1 MAEPRFDW
9 ESGIDALAPHLA
21 GAKRIGL
28 QVPEGLRP
36 RAPDIVARLAQLS
49 GAEVLLWG
57 EPTFGACDLADRP
70 LSEVGVDALV
80 HLGHLPM
87 PYHADCYAVPVHFV
101 PVQHTG
107 ALKLPRKAIARLREL
122 LPERIGVVTTAQHLQ
137 LLGELQE
144 RLAAAGFA
152 PEVGEGGP
160 RLAAPGQLLGCNSA
174 AARTLD
180 VPGYL
185 YLGTGI
191 FHPLTV
197 ALSTGKPV
205 ACLDP
210 HSGAVTATNADLFL
224 RQRYAAIAAGGRAQR
239 WAVMFSTQIG
249 QERLALAERLAG
261 ELRDAGHEALL
272 IGSIHQSEGQ
282 LAGLGIGAAVITAC
296 PRVAIEDGPTWSI
309 PLLTVPEL
317 QILLGR
323 RDSEPY
329 PFDEFP

>member
-1 MAEPRFDW
+1 
-9 ESGIDALAPHLA
+9 
-21 GAKRIGL
+21 
-28 QVPEGLRP
+28 
-36 RAPDIVARLAQLS
+36 
-49 GAEVLLWG
+49 
-57 EPTFGACDLADRP
+57 
-70 LSEVGVDALV
+70 
-80 HLGHLPM
+80 M

-107 ALKLPRKAIARLREL
+107 ALELPRKAITRLHEL
-122 LPERIGVVTTAQHLQ
+122 LPESIGVVTTAQHLQ
-137 LLGELQE
+137 LLEELQT
-144 RLAAAGFA
+144 RLAEAGFA
-152 PEVGEGGP
+152 PVMGEGGP
-160 RLAAPGQLLGCNSA
+160 RLAAPGQLLGCSSA

-185 YLGTGI
+185 YLGTGV

-197 ALSTGKPV
+197 ALATGKPV

-210 HSGAVTATNADLFL
+210 HNGAVTEAKADRFL
-224 RQRYAAIAAGGRAQR
+224 RQRYAAISAAGRAHR

-261 ELRDAGHEALL
+261 ELRDSGRESLL
-272 IGSIHQSEGQ
+272 IGGIHQSEGQ
-282 LAGLGIGAAVITAC
+282 LAALGIGAAVITAC

-323 RDSEPY
+323 REPEPY

>member
-21 GAKRIGL
+21 GAKRVGL
-28 QVPEGLRP
+28 QIPEGLRP

-107 ALKLPRKAIARLREL
+107 RLELPRKAITRLHEL
-122 LPERIGVVTTAQHLQ
+122 LPESLGVVTTAQHLQ
-137 LLGELQE
+137 LLEELQT
-144 RLAAAGFA
+144 RLAEAGFA
-152 PEVGEGGP
+152 PVMGEGGP
-160 RLAAPGQLLGCNSA
+160 RLAAPGQLLGCSSA

-185 YLGTGI
+185 YLGTGV

-197 ALSTGKPV
+197 ALATGKPV

-210 HSGAVTATNADLFL
+210 HNGAVTEAKADRFL
-224 RQRYAAIAAGGRAQR
+224 RQRYAAISAAGSAHR

-261 ELRDAGHEALL
+261 ELRDSGRESLL
-272 IGSIHQSEGQ
+272 IGGIHQSEGQ
-282 LAGLGIGAAVITAC
+282 LAGLGVDAAVITAC

-323 RDSEPY
+323 REPEPY

>member
-1 MAEPRFDW
+1 MVEPRFDW

-21 GAKRIGL
+21 GTKRVGL

-36 RAPDIVARLAQLS
+36 RALEIVARLAQLS

-87 PYHADCYAVPVHFV
+87 PYHTDCHAVPVHFV

-107 ALKLPRKAIARLREL
+107 ALELSRKAIKQLREI
-122 LPERIGVVTTAQHLQ
+122 LPKSIGVVTTAQHLQ
-137 LLGELQE
+137 LLEELQT
-144 RLAAAGFA
+144 RLAEEGFA
-152 PEVGEGGP
+152 SAVGEGGP
-160 RLAAPGQLLGCNSA
+160 RLAAPGQLLGCSSA
-174 AARTLD
+174 AARALD
-180 VPGYL
+180 VEGYI
-185 YLGTGI
+185 YLGTGV

-210 HSGAVTATNADLFL
+210 HSGVVTEAKADHFL
-224 RQRYAAIAAGGRAQR
+224 RQRYAAISAANSVQR
-239 WAVMFSTQIG
+239 WAVLFSTQVG
-249 QERLALAERLAG
+249 QERLALAERLAR
-261 ELRDAGHEALL
+261 ELRDSNREAFL
-272 IGSIHQSEGQ
+272 IGGIHQSEGQ
-282 LAGLGIGAAVITAC
+282 LAGLGVGAAVITAC

-323 RDSEPY
+323 REPEPY